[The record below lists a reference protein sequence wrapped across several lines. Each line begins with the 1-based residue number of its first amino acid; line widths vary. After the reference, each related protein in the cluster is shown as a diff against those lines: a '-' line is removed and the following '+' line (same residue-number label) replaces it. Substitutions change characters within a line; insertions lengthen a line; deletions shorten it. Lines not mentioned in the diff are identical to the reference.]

1 MNIFKTSCFS
11 DKKQFK
17 KEFSLDSNQKK
28 AYIRVMS
35 THSYKCIQLR
45 KQPLTEHF
53 YWMELTLSRPERRNA
68 FHPQMIQE
76 LYHCAKEL
84 TLEDKNWDPQ
94 KKRSKRMVA
103 LVLKGKGK
111 CFCAG
116 ADLEWMQSTV
126 KYGKEENKRDA
137 AQLFEMLQA
146 IQQIPFPT
154 IALVHGRVMG
164 GGLGLM
170 AACDFTLAESGTLF
184 CFSEG
189 RLGLVPAVIS
199 PFLLQKGLSHR
210 FLPHVL
216 TAREFDCVE
225 AKSLGLLYSFAPGDF
240 LEKGLEKLIL
250 SLQQTGPEALR
261 ENKKW
266 LQHLPTSLGLKPGNS
281 PLS

>member
-1 MNIFKTSCFS
+1 
-11 DKKQFK
+11 
-17 KEFSLDSNQKK
+17 
-28 AYIRVMS
+28 MS
-35 THSYKCIQLR
+35 THSYQCLQL
-45 KQPLTEHF
+45 KKKPLTEHF

-76 LYHCAKEL
+76 LHDCAKEL
-84 TLEDKNWDPQ
+84 TSQDQSWDPT
-94 KKRSKRMVA
+94 KKRSKRIVA
-103 LVLKGKGK
+103 LVIRGEGK

-126 KYGKEENKRDA
+126 NYGVEKNKQDA
-137 AQLFEMLQA
+137 SKLFEMLQA

-170 AACDFTLAESGTLF
+170 ACCDFTLAESATLF

-199 PFLLQKGLSHR
+199 PFLLQKGLSHC

-216 TAREFDCVE
+216 AAREFDCVE
-225 AKSLGLLYSFAPGDF
+225 AKSLGLLYLFAPGDF
-240 LEKGLEKLIL
+240 LEEELQKLIS
-250 SLQQTGPEALR
+250 SLQSSGPEALR
-261 ENKKW
+261 ESKKW
-266 LQHLPTSLGLKPGNS
+266 LQKLPHLSWSQARERSIELIARIRVGAEGQAGLQTFLNKEKAPWKES
-281 PLS
+281 P